1 MNSPAAPKPSLGV
14 TAFHDLVDQ
23 ALRESV
29 GVRETAAHALLLG
42 VVPDEI
48 VAYVRR
54 TLPHHAREEV
64 TAQAARVPW
73 VMGRI
78 VALVKA
84 RRNPSSLGA
93 RILEGT
99 GEVNPYAWGI
109 EKTEDRDADV
119 AELLDQVA

>member
-84 RRNPSSLGA
+84 RRNPRFITLTVKCFKFEHSVACGEIKISVCAGSSSLSA
-93 RILEGT
+93 
-99 GEVNPYAWGI
+99 
-109 EKTEDRDADV
+109 
-119 AELLDQVA
+119 